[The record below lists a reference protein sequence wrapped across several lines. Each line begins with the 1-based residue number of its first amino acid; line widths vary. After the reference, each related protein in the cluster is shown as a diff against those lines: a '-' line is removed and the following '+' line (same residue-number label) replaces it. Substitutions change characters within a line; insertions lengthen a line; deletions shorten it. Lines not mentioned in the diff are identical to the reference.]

1 MANFN
6 FGCEIGRN
14 INDRN
19 VLKCQYISLVTN
31 MAQIDREGI
40 FDRKNMTFIMQYT
53 AIKAPKVKESR
64 ICLI

>member
-1 MANFN
+1 M
-6 FGCEIGRN
+6 IQ
-14 INDRN
+14 N